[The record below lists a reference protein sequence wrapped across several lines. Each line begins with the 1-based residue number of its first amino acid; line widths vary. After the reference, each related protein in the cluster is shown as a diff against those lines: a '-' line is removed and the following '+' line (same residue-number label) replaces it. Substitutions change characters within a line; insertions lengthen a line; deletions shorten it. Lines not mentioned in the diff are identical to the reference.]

1 MKYIEN
7 YEINEINNNNDYKDD
22 HDSTHLFL
30 TKCYV
35 DVYKILSQSFIKIN
49 LIDNMVQ
56 LSACIVSI
64 YKIIQKNN

>member
-7 YEINEINNNNDYKDD
+7 KDD
-22 HDSTHLFL
+22 EENELL
-30 TKCYV
+30 NKCYIEI
-35 DVYKILSQSFIKIN
+35 YKVLSQSFIKIN

-64 YKIIQKNN
+64 YKIIQENN